1 MKKKYFFTISII
13 ILGILTLLKI
23 NVKSDNTIAIYID
36 NELKD
41 NIPSKAD
48 NLYINKIDCDNDTT
62 ATWDNDNWGLF
73 ISNLSKK
80 AKCNLYFIHD
90 NEKPY
95 WQIESVEKVNVLSTD
110 ILEFKISGTDSLG
123 NVASNLDV
131 SNLSFYVNDE
141 LERPIKVELTKLEE
155 LNKKITYSIKVHM
168 VGGSGNLKV
177 KISSGTLTDTSNNQ
191 NDEITLDT
199 GIVVN
204 KNPVKILHYY
214 NDVFSSK
221 ENTIYYQ
228 ILNKYY
234 YDITYTNSYNLNEI
248 LQGNFDL
255 VVFDYYCYGVPVIAN
270 GVFDANINIV
280 SFGNDSSNELYLIDT
295 SVVNKEVGIS
305 IKQINNSLTNYLP
318 DKLNSESDE
327 QRLIHFVNEATV
339 LYKNTTD
346 NSTYDSIGYIRKND
360 KIWFH
365 SQLMGVSNSTTII
378 PIIPIIPIIQFTL
391 GELK

>member
-23 NVKSDNTIAIYID
+23 NVKNNNTLAVYID

-41 NIPSKAD
+41 NIPSKTD

-80 AKCNLYFIHD
+80 AKCNLYFSHD

-95 WQIESVEKVNVLSTD
+95 WQIESVEKANVLSTD
-110 ILEFKISGTDSLG
+110 IFEFKISGTDSLG
-123 NVASNLDV
+123 NVTSNLDV

-141 LERPIKVELTKLEE
+141 LESPIKVELTKLEE

-168 VGGSGNLKV
+168 VGGAGNLKV

-199 GIVVN
+199 GIVVS
-204 KNPVKILHYY
+204 KNPAKIFLYSDSRHAGRVL
-214 NDVFSSK
+214 N
-221 ENTIYYQ
+221 EHIQ
-228 ILNKYY
+228 ILKNKYKKVENSSDLSAFNETD
-234 YDITYTNSYNLNEI
+234 YDLIIFDFDGWSVPIEVNNLS
-248 LQGNFDL
+248 
-255 VVFDYYCYGVPVIAN
+255 
-270 GVFDANINIV
+270 NINII
-280 SFGNDSSNELYLIDT
+280 SYGNDTNS
-295 SVVNKEVGIS
+295 S
-305 IKQINNSLTNYLP
+305 IKIIESSTESKSGVGKSKLIAKNSLTNYL
-318 DKLNSESDE
+318 DE
-327 QRLIHFVNEATV
+327 TIPGDGDFQNLIKFSNNVTV
-339 LYKNTTD
+339 LYQNET
-346 NSTYDSIGYIRKND
+346 NNITYDSIGYFRNND
-360 KIWFH
+360 YTWFH
-365 SQLMGVSNSTTII
+365 YQLYGLLDNQNL
-378 PIIPIIPIIQFTL
+378 IIPIIQFTL

>member
-23 NVKSDNTIAIYID
+23 NVKNNNTLAVYID

-41 NIPSKAD
+41 NIPSKTD

-80 AKCNLYFIHD
+80 AKCNLYFSHD

-95 WQIESVEKVNVLSTD
+95 WQIESVEKANVLSTD
-110 ILEFKISGTDSLG
+110 IFEFKISGIDSLG

-141 LERPIKVELTKLEE
+141 LESPIKVELTKLEE

-168 VGGSGNLKV
+168 VGGAGNLKV

-199 GIVVN
+199 GIVVS
-204 KNPVKILHYY
+204 KNPAKIFLYSDSRHAGRVL
-214 NDVFSSK
+214 N
-221 ENTIYYQ
+221 EHIQ
-228 ILNKYY
+228 ILKNKYKKVENSSDLSAFNETD
-234 YDITYTNSYNLNEI
+234 YDLIIFDFDGWSVPIEVNNLS
-248 LQGNFDL
+248 
-255 VVFDYYCYGVPVIAN
+255 
-270 GVFDANINIV
+270 NINII
-280 SFGNDSSNELYLIDT
+280 SYGNDTNS
-295 SVVNKEVGIS
+295 S
-305 IKQINNSLTNYLP
+305 IKIIESSTESKSGVGKSKLIAENSLTNYL
-318 DKLNSESDE
+318 DE
-327 QRLIHFVNEATV
+327 TIPGDGDFQNLIKFSNNVTV
-339 LYKNTTD
+339 LYQNET
-346 NSTYDSIGYIRKND
+346 NNITYDSIGYFRNND
-360 KIWFH
+360 YTWFH
-365 SQLMGVSNSTTII
+365 YQLYGLLDNQNL
-378 PIIPIIPIIQFTL
+378 IIPIIQFTL

>member
-23 NVKSDNTIAIYID
+23 NVKNNNTLAVYID

-48 NLYINKIDCDNDTT
+48 NLYINKIDCDNDAT

-110 ILEFKISGTDSLG
+110 ILEFKIAGTDSLG
-123 NVASNLDV
+123 NVSSNLDI
-131 SNLSFYVNDE
+131 SNLSFYVNDK
-141 LERPIKVELTKLEE
+141 LESPIKVELTKLEE

-191 NDEITLDT
+191 NAEITLDT
-199 GIVVN
+199 GINVS
-204 KNPVKILHYY
+204 KNPAKIFLYSDSKHAE
-214 NDVFSSK
+214 VFPHANILDKFYESIDSSSK
-221 ENTIYYQ
+221 
-228 ILNKYY
+228 L
-234 YDITYTNSYNLNEI
+234 DINNFKTSNYNLI
-248 LQGNFDL
+248 IFD
-255 VVFDYYCYGVPVIAN
+255 FEGWYVPTVIN
-270 GVFDANINIV
+270 KLNSKEINIL
-280 SFGNDSSNELYLIDT
+280 SYGNDTT
-295 SVVNKEVGIS
+295 SEINIIKSETFSDVNIGVGDS
-305 IKQINNSLTNYLP
+305 YKVTNNSLTDYLP
-318 DKLNSESDE
+318 EKIAKDSDN
-327 QRLIHFVNEATV
+327 QYLIKFSDNVNV
-339 LYKNTTD
+339 LYKNKT
-346 NSTYDSIGYIRKND
+346 NNIEYDSIGYIKNDD
-360 KIWFH
+360 KIWLHYQIYGMFENTN
-365 SQLMGVSNSTTII
+365 V
-378 PIIPIIPIIQFTL
+378 IPIIQFTL

>member
-23 NVKSDNTIAIYID
+23 NVKNNNTLAVYID

-41 NIPSKAD
+41 NIPSKTD

-62 ATWDNDNWGLF
+62 ATWDSDNWGLF

-80 AKCNLYFIHD
+80 AKCNLHFIHD

-110 ILEFKISGTDSLG
+110 ILEFKIFGTDSLG

-131 SNLSFYVNDE
+131 SNLSFYVNNE
-141 LERPIKVELTKLEE
+141 LESPIKVELTKLEE

-168 VGGSGNLKV
+168 VGGAGNLKV

-199 GIVVN
+199 GIVVS
-204 KNPVKILHYY
+204 KNPAKIFLYSDSRHAGRVL
-214 NDVFSSK
+214 N
-221 ENTIYYQ
+221 EHIQ
-228 ILNKYY
+228 ILKNKYKKVENSSDLSAFNETD
-234 YDITYTNSYNLNEI
+234 YDLIIFDFDGWSVPIEVNNLS
-248 LQGNFDL
+248 
-255 VVFDYYCYGVPVIAN
+255 
-270 GVFDANINIV
+270 NINII
-280 SFGNDSSNELYLIDT
+280 SYGNDTNS
-295 SVVNKEVGIS
+295 S
-305 IKQINNSLTNYLP
+305 IKIIESSTESKSGVGKSKLIAKNSLTNYL
-318 DKLNSESDE
+318 DE
-327 QRLIHFVNEATV
+327 TIPGDGDFQNLIKFSNNVTV
-339 LYKNTTD
+339 LYQNET
-346 NSTYDSIGYIRKND
+346 NNITYDSIGYFRNND
-360 KIWFH
+360 YTWFH
-365 SQLMGVSNSTTII
+365 YQLYGLLDNQNL
-378 PIIPIIPIIQFTL
+378 IIPIIQFTL

>member
-23 NVKSDNTIAIYID
+23 NVKNNNTLAVYID

-41 NIPSKAD
+41 NIPSKTD

-80 AKCNLYFIHD
+80 AKCNLYFSHD

-95 WQIESVEKVNVLSTD
+95 WQIESVEKANVLSTD
-110 ILEFKISGTDSLG
+110 IFEFKISGIDSLG

-141 LERPIKVELTKLEE
+141 LESPIKVELTKLEE

-168 VGGSGNLKV
+168 VGGAGNLKV

-199 GIVVN
+199 GIVVS
-204 KNPVKILHYY
+204 KNPAKIFLYSDSRHAGRVL
-214 NDVFSSK
+214 N
-221 ENTIYYQ
+221 EHIQ
-228 ILNKYY
+228 ILKNKYKKVENSSDLSAFNETD
-234 YDITYTNSYNLNEI
+234 YDLIIFDFDGWSVPIEVNNLS
-248 LQGNFDL
+248 
-255 VVFDYYCYGVPVIAN
+255 
-270 GVFDANINIV
+270 NINII
-280 SFGNDSSNELYLIDT
+280 SYGNDTNS
-295 SVVNKEVGIS
+295 S
-305 IKQINNSLTNYLP
+305 IKIIESSTESKSGVGKSKLIAKNSLTNYL
-318 DKLNSESDE
+318 DE
-327 QRLIHFVNEATV
+327 TIPGDGDFQNLIKFSNNVTV
-339 LYKNTTD
+339 LYQNET
-346 NSTYDSIGYIRKND
+346 NNITYDSIGYFRNND
-360 KIWFH
+360 YTWFH
-365 SQLMGVSNSTTII
+365 YQLYGLLDNQNL
-378 PIIPIIPIIQFTL
+378 IIPIIQFTL

>member
-23 NVKSDNTIAIYID
+23 NVKSDNTIAVYVD
-36 NELKD
+36 NALKD

-110 ILEFKISGTDSLG
+110 ILEFKIAGTDSLG
-123 NVASNLDV
+123 NVASNLDI

-141 LERPIKVELTKLEE
+141 LESPIKVELTKLEE

-191 NDEITLDT
+191 NAEITLDT
-199 GIVVN
+199 GINVS
-204 KNPVKILHYY
+204 KNPAKILDYYDNNFVSISYYQNLLNNYY
-214 NDVFSSK
+214 NNVIHKNDLS
-221 ENTIYYQ
+221 
-228 ILNKYY
+228 
-234 YDITYTNSYNLNEI
+234 LNEI
-248 LQGNFDL
+248 ISENYDL
-255 VVFDYYCYGVPVIAN
+255 VFFNNDCWTVPTTVNYIFN
-270 GVFDANINIV
+270 VGINV
-280 SFGNDSSNELYLIDT
+280 YSVGNDSTSELDIIKSDT
-295 SVVNKEVGIS
+295 RVNHVGNHTKIIS
-305 IKQINNSLTNYLP
+305 NSLTYYLP
-318 DKLNSESDE
+318 DVINGGDDYLN
-327 QRLIHFVNEATV
+327 LIKFVDDATI
-339 LYKNTTD
+339 LYKNNTNNTE
-346 NSTYDSIGYIRKND
+346 YDSLGYIKKND
-360 KIWFH
+360 KTWLH
-365 SQLMGVSNSTTII
+365 SQYISKPYII
-378 PIIPIIPIIQFTL
+378 PMIQFTL
-391 GELK
+391 GQL

>member
-23 NVKSDNTIAIYID
+23 NVKNNNTLAVYID
-36 NELKD
+36 NALKD
-41 NIPSKAD
+41 NIPSKSD
-48 NLYINKIDCDNDTT
+48 KLYINKIDCDNDTT

-131 SNLSFYVNDE
+131 SNLSYYVNDE

-168 VGGSGNLKV
+168 VGGAGNLKV

-191 NDEITLDT
+191 NAEITLDT
-199 GIVVN
+199 GIVVS
-204 KNPVKILHYY
+204 KNPAKILDFYDSNFPNISYY
-214 NDVFSSK
+214 QNLLNNYYSNVTHKNDLSLDEMIAENFDLIYFNNDCWTVPTLANYIFSLGINVFSVGNDSTSNLDIIK
-221 ENTIYYQ
+221 ENTR
-228 ILNKYY
+228 
-234 YDITYTNSYNLNEI
+234 SSSV
-248 LQGNFDL
+248 GNHFKVL
-255 VVFDYYCYGVPVIAN
+255 
-270 GVFDANINIV
+270 
-280 SFGNDSSNELYLIDT
+280 
-295 SVVNKEVGIS
+295 
-305 IKQINNSLTNYLP
+305 NNSLTYYVPN
-318 DKLNSESDE
+318 
-327 QRLIHFVNEATV
+327 LINGGNDALDLIKYADDAII
-339 LYKNTTD
+339 LYKNET
-346 NSTYDSIGYIRKND
+346 NNIEYDSMGYISKNG
-360 KIWFH
+360 KVWLH
-365 SQLMGVSNSTTII
+365 SQYISI
-378 PIIPIIPIIQFTL
+378 PYIVPMIQFTL
-391 GELK
+391 GQL

>member
-23 NVKSDNTIAIYID
+23 NVKNNNTLAVYID

-41 NIPSKAD
+41 NIPSKTD

-80 AKCNLYFIHD
+80 AKCNLYFSHD

-95 WQIESVEKVNVLSTD
+95 WQIESVEKANVLSTD
-110 ILEFKISGTDSLG
+110 IFEFKISGIDSLG

-141 LERPIKVELTKLEE
+141 LESPIKVELTKLEE

-168 VGGSGNLKV
+168 VGGAGNLKV

-199 GIVVN
+199 GIVVS
-204 KNPVKILHYY
+204 KNPAKIFLYSDSRHAGIVL
-214 NDVFSSK
+214 N
-221 ENTIYYQ
+221 EHIQ
-228 ILNKYY
+228 ILKNKYKKVENSSDLSAFNETD
-234 YDITYTNSYNLNEI
+234 YDLIIFDFDGWSVPIEVNNLS
-248 LQGNFDL
+248 
-255 VVFDYYCYGVPVIAN
+255 
-270 GVFDANINIV
+270 NINII
-280 SFGNDSSNELYLIDT
+280 SYGNDTNS
-295 SVVNKEVGIS
+295 S
-305 IKQINNSLTNYLP
+305 IKIIESSTESKSGVGKSKLIAKNSLTNYL
-318 DKLNSESDE
+318 DE
-327 QRLIHFVNEATV
+327 TIPGDGDFQNLIKFSNNVTV
-339 LYKNTTD
+339 LYQNET
-346 NSTYDSIGYIRKND
+346 NNITYDSIGYFRNND
-360 KIWFH
+360 YTWFH
-365 SQLMGVSNSTTII
+365 YQLYGLLDNQNL
-378 PIIPIIPIIQFTL
+378 IIPIIQFTL